1 MPKITNFNFES
12 ESDLRRQTNGTRQD
26 LTIGGLDGWLF
37 CRTCCE
43 KDFGSQSST
52 SQGAVALHCST
63 VSAKITNFKNES
75 ESDLRRQI
83 NGSRQD
89 LTIGGLGAPDHVA
102 IFKHRI
108 KSVSGAGDQLWG
120 KN

>member
-1 MPKITNFNFES
+1 MP
-12 ESDLRRQTNGTRQD
+12 
-26 LTIGGLDGWLF
+26 
-37 CRTCCE
+37 
-43 KDFGSQSST
+43 
-52 SQGAVALHCST
+52 
-63 VSAKITNFKNES
+63 KITNFKNES

-108 KSVSGAGDQLWG
+108 KSVSGAGDQAWEKIENPYVAGGNYELQ
-120 KN
+120 K

>member
-1 MPKITNFNFES
+1 MNAKCTIYKNAS
-12 ESDLRRQTNGTRQD
+12 QSDLRRQINGSRQD
-26 LTIGGLDGWLF
+26 ITIGGLDRRLF
-37 CRTCCE
+37 PHTSCE
-43 KDFGSQSST
+43 EDLGAPSST

-75 ESDLRRQI
+75 ESDLRREI

-108 KSVSGAGDQLWG
+108 KSVSGAGDQV
-120 KN
+120 